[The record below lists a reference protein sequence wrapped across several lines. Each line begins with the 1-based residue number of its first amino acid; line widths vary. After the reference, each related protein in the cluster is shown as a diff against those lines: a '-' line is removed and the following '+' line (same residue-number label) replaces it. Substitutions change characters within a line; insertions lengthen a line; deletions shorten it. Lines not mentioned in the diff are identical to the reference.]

1 MILWITGNSG
11 AGKTTLAERLV
22 SRNTIILDGN
32 LLRQVWPG
40 LGFGWSDRREQALR
54 VARLARMLE
63 DQGFAVIVA
72 VICPYEKVRKEVE
85 IICKCKWIY
94 VPGGKTSKEFPY
106 EVPLLPDI
114 EVVKR

>member
-40 LGFGWSDRREQALR
+40 LG
-54 VARLARMLE
+54 
-63 DQGFAVIVA
+63 
-72 VICPYEKVRKEVE
+72 
-85 IICKCKWIY
+85 
-94 VPGGKTSKEFPY
+94 
-106 EVPLLPDI
+106 
-114 EVVKR
+114 